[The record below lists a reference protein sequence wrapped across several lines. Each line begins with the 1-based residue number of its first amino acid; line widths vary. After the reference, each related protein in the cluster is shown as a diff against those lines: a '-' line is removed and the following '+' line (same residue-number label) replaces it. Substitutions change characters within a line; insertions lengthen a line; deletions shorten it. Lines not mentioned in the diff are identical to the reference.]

1 MKNRLICNHEIKT
14 KSSYLYPPS
23 QERSLSLFKDI
34 RDLFKGPLQLE
45 LKTTELE
52 NILQNRTVTL
62 FKKCF
67 QRCIFASILYLKA
80 NIMQ

>member
-34 RDLFKGPLQLE
+34 RDLFKGPLQ
-45 LKTTELE
+45 
-52 NILQNRTVTL
+52 
-62 FKKCF
+62 FF
-67 QRCIFASILYLKA
+67 YS
-80 NIMQ
+80 